1 MSEVFN
7 DLHTPVVTTIW
18 SWANG
23 SDLLNYIQGELKAGK
38 AVTVATTGTVS
49 SSSPLVA
56 SHAYMVDHVNFRW
69 RITSTGTLVQVPV
82 SVTLRNP
89 WGYDGVSDGSDFSD
103 GYVTVSLA
111 DASSSFDTVQSAVV

>member
-38 AVTVATTGTVS
+38 AVTVATTSRHIPVS
-49 SSSPLVA
+49 SPAVPRFLKRFEEVYGNLGKTETILATAAAVGIRPTPSRV
-56 SHAYMVDHVNFRW
+56 R
-69 RITSTGTLVQVPV
+69 GTAKFPP
-82 SVTLRNP
+82 RP
-89 WGYDGVSDGSDFSD
+89 WPPW
-103 GYVTVSLA
+103 
-111 DASSSFDTVQSAVV
+111 